1 MNPKSEVL
9 IAAVL
14 VVLLACVQCQV
25 SGKRERERGQLS
37 LMQSI
42 LQLTFSPDWGKRSGG
57 VSGGVNGAGGFF
69 EPQQGNCKTSNEMLL
84 EIFRFVQSQAQLFLD
99 CKHRE

>member
-1 MNPKSEVL
+1 MNCKSEVL

-14 VVLLACVQCQV
+14 FFLLACVEC
-25 SGKRERERGQLS
+25 
-37 LMQSI
+37 
-42 LQLTFSPDWGKRSGG
+42 QLTFSPDWGKRSVGG
-57 VSGGVNGAGGFF
+57 AGGAGGFF